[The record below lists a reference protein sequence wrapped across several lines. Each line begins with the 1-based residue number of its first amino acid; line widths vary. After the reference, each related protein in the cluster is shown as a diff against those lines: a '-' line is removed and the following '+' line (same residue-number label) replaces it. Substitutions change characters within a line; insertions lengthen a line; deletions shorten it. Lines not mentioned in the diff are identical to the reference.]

1 MCGIVFLPKKFN
13 HKLNQTFNLLK
24 HRGPDLENFINLDD
38 VVIGHNLLQ
47 IRGELNSSQQPKFA
61 KNRRYI
67 LAFNGQIYNT
77 DELKKNFSLD
87 TKIDLD
93 TEILVQ
99 IIDKIGLKF
108 IQYIKGMFAILIY
121 DTHEKKVY
129 LFRDPSGQKHLYY
142 YVKNNDVVICS
153 EIKPLC
159 NIIENYD
166 FDDKNLLSNLILGY
180 PINKFTPLKNILR
193 VLPGELVVIDS
204 KKKISKNFFKQNK
217 KNFVSEEPQR
227 VIQYTIENHLLTKKK
242 IALNLSGG
250 LDSNII
256 LYEALKFKPNISVF
270 STHFET
276 KEEIYNHDYNLAKKV
291 SNYYGI
297 NLFTTNINFKDYLDN
312 FEKSF
317 LYIEEVNRNINN
329 PAYYLNY
336 INQKSNDYRSILSG
350 DGGDEI
356 FIGYDYYRRKG
367 LGKKILDF
375 FKISKILST
384 FLWFKE
390 YIRYETPNLFLK
402 KDYFYFN
409 SKNYLTFKNSLI
421 SEKFHKNFYDSKVE
435 HTSKYFC
442 FLDQFNWL
450 PNEIFLRSDKLGMRN
465 NLEVRSPFSD
475 LDLRRYFYDRM
486 QKNKFLEKNNKPEIR
501 NIYQNKLSPVITNN
515 IMKTG
520 WTIPREWL
528 IRKEFV
534 EKIISLIPDQDCEI
548 FKWSILKNNI
558 KKNKISLLDKKIYSL
573 ISLSILK
580 KSFNEKKHY

>member
-1 MCGIVFLPKKFN
+1 MCGIVFLTKKFN

-99 IIDKIGLKF
+99 IIDKIELKF

-142 YVKNNDVVICS
+142 YVKNSDVVICS

-166 FDDKNLLSNLILGY
+166 FDDKNSLSNLILGY
-180 PINKFTPLKNILR
+180 PIDKFTPLKNILR
-193 VLPGELVVIDS
+193 VLPGEIVVIDS

-217 KNFVSEEPQR
+217 KNFVSEEPQT
-227 VIQYTIENHLLTKKK
+227 VIQNTIENHLLTKKK
-242 IALNLSGG
+242 ISRKLSGG
-250 LDSNII
+250 IDSNII

-297 NLFTTNINFKDYLDN
+297 NLFTTNINFKDYLEN

-356 FIGYDYYRRKG
+356 FIGYDYYRRRG

-501 NIYQNKLSPVITNN
+501 NIYQNKLSPIITNN

-528 IRKEFV
+528 MRKEFV
-534 EKIISLIPDQDCEI
+534 EKVISLIPDQDCEI

-580 KSFNEKKHY
+580 KSFNEKKNY

>member
-93 TEILVQ
+93 TEILVK
-99 IIDKIGLKF
+99 IIDKIELKF

-336 INQKSNDYRSILSG
+336 INQKRHDYRSILSG

-356 FIGYDYYRRKG
+356 FIGYDYYRRRG

-501 NIYQNKLSPVITNN
+501 NIYQNKLSPIITNN

-528 IRKEFV
+528 MRKEFV
-534 EKIISLIPDQDCEI
+534 EKVISLIPDQDCEI

-580 KSFNEKKHY
+580 KSFNEKKNY